1 MSSHIF
7 RRLVSMDPAIPTTN
21 DNRAAPTT
29 IDRILLDLSS
39 IPTDLSTGKYE
50 SNLENSIFVF

>member
-1 MSSHIF
+1 
-7 RRLVSMDPAIPTTN
+7 
-21 DNRAAPTT
+21 
-29 IDRILLDLSS
+29 LDLSS